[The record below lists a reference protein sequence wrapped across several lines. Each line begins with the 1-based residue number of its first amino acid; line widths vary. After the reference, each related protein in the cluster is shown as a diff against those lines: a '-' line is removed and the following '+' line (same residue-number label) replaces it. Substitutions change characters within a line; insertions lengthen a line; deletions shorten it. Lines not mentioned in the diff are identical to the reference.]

1 MLNLEPVT
9 QNEVSWKQKISY
21 KNRYRILMH
30 MCGIWK
36 NGTDEP
42 IIRAGI
48 EMQMHRT
55 DRWTQR
61 GKKVG

>member
-1 MLNLEPVT
+1 
-9 QNEVSWKQKISY
+9 
-21 KNRYRILMH
+21 MH